1 MSFLS
6 SADYEEP
13 RCVLCKPT
21 DITPIPTRRVLDK
34 LDEYLN
40 TKDYAAAE
48 RHLKYWLT
56 EAEIGGDARGKLT
69 VLNEQIGL
77 YRKVDKPAE
86 GLQAIEAALALAEQ
100 FSGTITYGTT
110 LVNAATAYKAF
121 GKAADALP
129 LYEKAETVYESTLPP
144 TDGRLGGLYNNMAL
158 TVMELGDYAKAE
170 TLFQKALAIMAEQ
183 ENGEI
188 EMAITYCNLADLASA
203 QLGTD
208 GEKQIETYLDKAE
221 ALLDTPTLP
230 HDGYYA
236 FVCEKC
242 APTFGY
248 YGYFLTEQKL
258 TKQAE
263 TIYERT

>member
-6 SADYEEP
+6 KADYEEP

-21 DITPIPTRRVLDK
+21 EVTPIPTRRVLDK

-40 TKDYAAAE
+40 AKDYAAAE

-56 EAEIGGDARGKLT
+56 EAEIGGDNRGKLT

-86 GLQAIEAALALAEQ
+86 GLRAIESALALAEE

-110 LVNAATAYKAF
+110 LVNVATAYKAF
-121 GKAADALP
+121 GKAANALP
-129 LYEKAETVYESTLPP
+129 LYEKAQSVYESTLPP

-188 EMAITYCNLADLASA
+188 EMAITYCNLVDLVSA

-208 GEKQIETYLDKAE
+208 GEKQIEAYLDKAE
-221 ALLDTPTLP
+221 SLLDTPTLP

-242 APTFGY
+242 ASTFGY

-258 TKQAE
+258 MKQAE
-263 TIYERT
+263 VIYERT

>member
-6 SADYEEP
+6 KADYEEP
-13 RCVLCKPT
+13 TCPLCKPT
-21 DITPIPTRRVLDK
+21 EVTPIPTRRVLDK
-34 LDEYLN
+34 LDKYLN
-40 TKDYAAAE
+40 TKDYDAAE

-56 EAEIGGDARGKLT
+56 EAEMGSDDRGKLT

-77 YRKVDKPAE
+77 YRKMNKPTE
-86 GLQAIEAALALAEQ
+86 GLQAIEVALALAEQ
-100 FSGTITYGTT
+100 FDGAITYGTT
-110 LVNAATAYKAF
+110 MVNAATAYKAF
-121 GKAADALP
+121 GKVADALP
-129 LYEKAETVYESTLPP
+129 LYETARTVYESTLPP

-170 TLFQKALAIMAEQ
+170 ALFQKALAIITEQ

-188 EMAITYCNLADLASA
+188 EMAITYCNLADLVSA
-203 QLGTD
+203 QLGAD

-230 HDGYYA
+230 RDGYYA

-248 YGYFLTEQKL
+248 YGYFLTEKKL
-258 TKQAE
+258 MKQAE
-263 TIYERT
+263 AIYERT

>member
-6 SADYEEP
+6 KADYEEP

-40 TKDYAAAE
+40 TKDYDAAE

-56 EAEIGGDARGKLT
+56 EAEVGSDDRGKLT

-77 YRKVDKPAE
+77 YRKTDKPTE
-86 GLQAIEAALALAEQ
+86 GLQAIEAALALAEA

-121 GKAADALP
+121 GKAASALP
-129 LYEKAETVYESTLPP
+129 LYETARTVYESTLPP

-170 TLFQKALAIMAEQ
+170 MLFQKALAIMAQQ

-188 EMAITYCNLADLASA
+188 EMAITYCNLADLVSA
-203 QLGTD
+203 QLGAD

-221 ALLDTPTLP
+221 SLLDTPTLP
-230 HDGYYA
+230 RDGYYA

-248 YGYFLTEQKL
+248 YGYFLTERKL
-258 TKQAE
+258 MKQAE
-263 TIYERT
+263 AIYERT